1 VLIVTCA
8 LIQDAHFPVR
18 GGFAVLAL
26 IDSIVA
32 IVAMVDVRWLTVE
45 DRLLRVRRLF
55 SRDSLERSAAAF
67 GVRREF
73 VESAAEYVVFVTD
86 GFRHVDVASCASEPA
101 AKRAV
106 RRLTDALLGGGPT
119 PNAAGER
126 EVQRIEARW
135 QRTIEEAQQLHSDY
149 RASRGWRRALTITA
163 VLGAACVALAF
174 FLWYRAQ
181 MRP

>member
-1 VLIVTCA
+1 MLIVTCA

-26 IDSIVA
+26 IDSIA
-32 IVAMVDVRWLTVE
+32 IVVAMVHIRYSV
-45 DRLLRVRRLF
+45 
-55 SRDSLERSAAAF
+55 
-67 GVRREF
+67 
-73 VESAAEYVVFVTD
+73 
-86 GFRHVDVASCASEPA
+86 SEAA

-106 RRLTDALLGGGPT
+106 RRLTDALLGRGPA

-135 QRTIEEAQQLHSDY
+135 QPSIEEAQRLRSDS
-149 RASRGWRRALTITA
+149 RAVAGWRRALTFTA
-163 VLGAACVALAF
+163 VLGAACVALAL